1 MTTIRRLSLPMRKAE
16 DVIPYLGKPGHWKQ
30 GRSAK
35 SLADIWFQAND
46 VPPAVRRM
54 LHQSD
59 EFLNCELVDAW
70 LERSTNLDDGRST
83 HSQTDLLAVL
93 GLKDGLAILGIEA
106 KVDESFGPLV
116 SEWLRDDSIG
126 KRARLARLLST
137 LGIDEADAAP
147 LRYQL
152 LHRTV
157 AAIIEA
163 KRYRSNHAVMLVQSF
178 CPKATGFDDFAAF
191 CRTLGHGDVQRDCL
205 PPPRRIDGVML
216 WLGWASDE
224 VPPGYS

>member
-1 MTTIRRLSLPMRKAE
+1 MRKAE
-16 DVIPYLGKPGHWKQ
+16 DVIPHLGKPSHWKQ

-35 SLADIWFQAND
+35 SLADIWFLAND
-46 VPPAVRRM
+46 IPPAVRRV
-54 LHQSD
+54 LYQSD
-59 EFLNCELVDAW
+59 AFLDCELVDAW
-70 LERSTNLDDGRST
+70 LERSTNLGDGRST

-93 GLKDGLAILGIEA
+93 GLRDGLAILGIEA

-116 SEWLRDDSIG
+116 SEWLRDDSAG

-137 LGIDEADAAP
+137 LGIAEADATA

-152 LHRTV
+152 IHRTV

-163 KRYRSNHAVMLVQSF
+163 KRYRSNRAVMIVQSF

-191 CRTLGHGDVQRDCL
+191 CRALGHGEPRRDCL
-205 PPPRRIDGVML
+205 APPRRIDGVIL
-216 WLGWASDE
+216 WLGWVSDE
-224 VPPGYS
+224 APPVSGNLSVGENS